1 MFSIHET
8 DLPGIGHKFQ
18 IKTRSGDKLVI
29 VVHDDGRREIY
40 HFDYDDP
47 DESISMIT
55 LDDNEARQVAAIMGG
70 IIYKPK
76 ALETIEVALDDL
88 IIEWYKIE
96 PGYPGIGKTIGELEV
111 RKKVG
116 ATIIALIEAD
126 HTKVLNPG
134 PEHMIKEGATIV
146 IIGEKDQIKKGKML
160 IAKGGV

>member
-1 MFSIHET
+1 MVEIHET

-70 IIYKPK
+70 MIYKPK
-76 ALETIEVALDDL
+76 ALETIEVALGDL
-88 IIEWYKIE
+88 IIEWYKVE
-96 PGYPGIGKTIGELEV
+96 PGSLSIGKTIGQLEV
-111 RKKVG
+111 RKKIG
-116 ATIIALIEAD
+116 ATIIALIDQD
-126 HTKVLNPG
+126 HTKTINPG
-134 PEHMIKEGATIV
+134 PDNVIKEGATVVIV
-146 IIGEKDQIKKGKML
+146 GEKEQIKRCKLM
-160 IAKGGV
+160 IAKGEI